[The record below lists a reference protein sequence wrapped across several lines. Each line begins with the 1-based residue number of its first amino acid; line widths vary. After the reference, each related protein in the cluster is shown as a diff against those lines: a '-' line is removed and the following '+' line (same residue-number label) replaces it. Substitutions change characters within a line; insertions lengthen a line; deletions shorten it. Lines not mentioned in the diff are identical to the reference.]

1 MEGKEDKALTEGWS
15 HPEYFSKTSSSEN
28 CSSKDESLN
37 VSVSTKSKKV
47 YPFEVQPINKN
58 SRGLQFCY
66 GRVMTENLSKITLKK
81 VFQES
86 NADIDIIEEDDSY
99 ILQYKNQKPI
109 SISKKDGRFYSCYEG
124 LSQQARIIWEILRK
138 NGYIES
144 PHRKCLYK
152 KEHMW
157 KE

>member
-1 MEGKEDKALTEGWS
+1 MEDKEDKALTEGWS
-15 HPEYFSKTSSSEN
+15 HPEYFSKTSSSEKDT
-28 CSSKDESLN
+28 SRDESIN
-37 VSVSTKSKKV
+37 VSLKSRTL

-66 GRVMTENLSKITLKK
+66 GRVITENLSKTTLKK

-109 SISKKDGRFYSCYEG
+109 SINKKDGKFYSCYEG

>member
-28 CSSKDESLN
+28 CSSQDESIN
-37 VSVSTKSKKV
+37 VSFKPRTE
-47 YPFEVQPINKN
+47 YIEVQPINKN
-58 SRGLQFCY
+58 ARGLQFCY
-66 GRVMTENLSKITLKK
+66 GRVMVEKLSKTILRKI
-81 VFQES
+81 FQES

-99 ILQYKNQKPI
+99 IIQYKNQKPL
-109 SISKKDGRFYSCYEG
+109 SISKKDGKFYSWHEG

-138 NGYIES
+138 NGYIEN